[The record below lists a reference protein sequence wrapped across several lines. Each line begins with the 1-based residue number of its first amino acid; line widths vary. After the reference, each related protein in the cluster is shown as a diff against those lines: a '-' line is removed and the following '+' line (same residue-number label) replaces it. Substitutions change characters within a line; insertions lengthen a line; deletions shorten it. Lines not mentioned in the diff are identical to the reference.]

1 MGLAP
6 SADAREV
13 LAVPACVPG
22 TKNAPNIKK
31 DTVRIAKGRRC
42 GLYCIPGCSIDR
54 IMSLIDGK
62 YKGMIH
68 LRQVPTKAGRSAQP
82 PRKSAPDKSR
92 S

>member
-1 MGLAP
+1 M
-6 SADAREV
+6 
-13 LAVPACVPG
+13 PACVPG

-68 LRQVPTKAGRSAQP
+68 LRQVPTNITRSK
-82 PRKSAPDKSR
+82 PRA
-92 S
+92 